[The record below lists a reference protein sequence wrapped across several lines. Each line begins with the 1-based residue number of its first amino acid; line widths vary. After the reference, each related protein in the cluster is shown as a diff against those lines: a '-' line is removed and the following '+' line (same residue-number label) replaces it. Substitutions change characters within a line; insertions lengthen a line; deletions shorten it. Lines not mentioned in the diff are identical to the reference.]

1 MIFSRIEQ
9 KFIININQYYF
20 LKGLFD
26 HLCQSDVNSMCDGT
40 YPVFSQYLDT
50 NNQLAFQEKNS
61 GDLER
66 IKIRIRTYSTNL
78 LNQSSY
84 FLEFKEKDDLL
95 QKKLRVKFNSYNDA
109 LTNSAQTILNSSQ
122 IKNFSLFPIANV
134 YYERQAYQ
142 TTIDQQQIRINF
154 DSNILALFP
163 TEVEAKKHLLLSR
176 RIIPQDYVVLEIKS
190 STDQLPSLLQ
200 KLLVEARVKKMS
212 FSKYVYALKFINNI
226 KENFYE

>member
-9 KFIININQYYF
+9 KFIVNINQYYF

-26 HLCQSDVNSMCDGT
+26 YLCQSDANSMRDGT

-50 NNQLAFQEKNS
+50 NSQLAFQEKNS

-66 IKIRIRTYSTNL
+66 TKVRIRTYSTNL
-78 LNQSSY
+78 LDQSSY
-84 FLEFKEKDDLL
+84 FLEFKEKDDLM

-109 LTNSAQTILNSSQ
+109 LANSTQTILNSSQ
-122 IKNFSLFPIANV
+122 IKNFSLFPVANV

-163 TEVEAKKHLLLSR
+163 TEVEVKKHLLLSR
-176 RIIPQDYVVLEIKS
+176 RIIPSNYVVLEIKS
-190 STDQLPSLLQ
+190 SADPLPSLLQ
-200 KLLVEARVKKMS
+200 KLLAEASVKKIS
-212 FSKYVYALKFINNI
+212 FSKYVYALKYINNI